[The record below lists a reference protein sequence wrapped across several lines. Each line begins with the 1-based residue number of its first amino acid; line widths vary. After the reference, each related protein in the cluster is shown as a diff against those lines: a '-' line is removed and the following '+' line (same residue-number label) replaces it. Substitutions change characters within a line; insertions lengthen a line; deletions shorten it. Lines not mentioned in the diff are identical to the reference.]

1 MSHNKEVNNST
12 AYYSQTT
19 AASQFNSD
27 ENFLK
32 QARVISLKDMKKLQ
46 QVSHLS
52 QSCAK

>member
-1 MSHNKEVNNST
+1 MSQNKEASNST
-12 AYYSQTT
+12 AYYTQSTHAT
-19 AASQFNSD
+19 QFNSD

-32 QARVISLKDMKKLQ
+32 QARVISLADMKKLK